1 MGRGGV
7 KGGGSEA
14 GRACSPAHV
23 ENMTGSDHG
32 LLLRQPAAPVGW
44 SESPAGAVI
53 RCDRPRIRHRPRDP
67 LLPAE
72 VQQQQSRLMA
82 VTPHVNQA
90 APSRGERHARK
101 GSARAAE
108 NGVDPD
114 NGGSAR
120 LALFSGALFHLLFRA
135 VHLLHLHLN
144 LGFLVRLLQLLVVA
158 LIVRAT
164 CATAINTVAM
174 ATATGVAG
182 RLLTVLVHIH
192 FLFGLLPLNGTVP
205 APATIDVAVGGHAA
219 RLPLPPPPPPAH
231 CLPAG
236 ATGAACWPPPP
247 PLPPSGLCPPAAAGW
262 PQPPR
267 PPAGWSPSRRGH
279 RRRVL
284 VAGR

>member
-219 RLPLPPPPPPAH
+219 RSTSSRGGSRRSTTPA
-231 CLPAG
+231 A
-236 ATGAACWPPPP
+236 ATADR
-247 PLPPSGLCPPAAAGW
+247 CPPAAAD
-262 PQPPR
+262 R
-267 PPAGWSPSRRGH
+267 KS
-279 RRRVL
+279 V
-284 VAGR
+284 V